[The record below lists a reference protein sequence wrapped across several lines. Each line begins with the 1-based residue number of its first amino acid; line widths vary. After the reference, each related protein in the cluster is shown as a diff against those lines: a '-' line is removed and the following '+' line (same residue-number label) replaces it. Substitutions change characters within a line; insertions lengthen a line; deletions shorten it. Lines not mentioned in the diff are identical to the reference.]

1 MRLFEVRNN
10 ILMERGAREM
20 LICQIEESVEM
31 LVGEKVPPGP
41 PTAAGQVVLSPIKQT
56 EER

>member
-1 MRLFEVRNN
+1 MRNN
-10 ILMERGAREM
+10 ILMEKGARGM

-31 LVGEKVPPGP
+31 LAGEKVPPGP